1 MCVFFLLICL
11 LRFSHLFSL
20 PLVSGQIAVSQP
32 SGQAVLVFGSVVTCL
47 RSCCRCCTPV
57 QLQKKG
63 EGGAS
68 GVKIIIDHWPI
79 YDSHLLHVGISSSF
93 LFLKLLLKDNRM

>member
-1 MCVFFLLICL
+1 MCLFFLLICL
-11 LRFSHLFSL
+11 LHFSHLFFL

-32 SGQAVLVFGSVVTCL
+32 SGQAVLVFRSVTCL
-47 RSCCRCCTPV
+47 RSCCRCCTSV

-93 LFLKLLLKDNRM
+93 LFLKLFLRDNRM